1 MPITEQIKRQIRDAF
16 NEALSDFSSAHLG
29 VIAENID
36 CNDSVN
42 TSHYDIIECD
52 EDNEIQQYIEHWIKR
67 IYKRL
72 KTEMYR
78 PLYPVVDLDG
88 YGDGTYT
95 IELGYGIYGAEIPFI
110 RNLQECDSDSDADDD
125 EDEWMDV
132 YMRCSF
138 GTFCK
143 NQPQLQKYADCTYYQ
158 CWGGGPE
165 GGYLLYHLPEDG
177 WDDEVYRVNR
187 TWGEPF
193 TVERVLGATGIEVQE
208 IGTDTGTRI
217 RIIQ

>member
-16 NEALSDFSSAHLG
+16 NEALSDFNNGHLG
-29 VIAENID
+29 VIAENVD
-36 CNDSVN
+36 CNDSHN
-42 TSHYDIIECD
+42 TNHYVIKCD
-52 EDNEIQQYIEHWIKR
+52 DNNENMEYIQHWIKR
-67 IYKRL
+67 IYERL
-72 KTEMYR
+72 HREMYR
-78 PLYPVVDLDG
+78 PLYPIVELEG
-88 YGDGTYT
+88 YGDGAYT
-95 IELGYGIYGAEIPFI
+95 IELGYGIYGQEIPFI
-110 RNLQECDSDSDADDD
+110 RNLGECDSDSDADED
-125 EDEWMDV
+125 DEWMDV
-132 YMRCSF
+132 YNV
-138 GTFCK
+138 GTFERFCK

-165 GGYLLYHLPEDG
+165 GGYLLYRTCETG

-208 IGTDTGTRI
+208 IATDTGTRI